1 MRLDDPLTP
10 LQVSEVQKL
19 VNQAMGKPFVLIFR
33 ASEIQEIRAEGENV
47 SRDGNLTLPH
57 INYGRLKA
65 PELFLSW
72 VSTL

>member
-47 SRDGNLTLPH
+47 SRDGNLDP
-57 INYGRLKA
+57 A
-65 PELFLSW
+65 PGEISQPDRPIPR
-72 VSTL
+72 SQ